1 MWHIKMRIE
10 DILRHIVWIG
20 ARKSDT
26 IEPFY
31 IAECREEIPK
41 RRLDTLIDP
50 GELFRI
56 PEFFLGLFAVAVDI
70 LPEESD
76 LSSPLS
82 DNLAYL
88 SDDLLLTARDLSTAS
103 KRDDTK
109 ATKVVTSC
117 LDDDICGAWIGLEL
131 LDLEIL
137 IKLRIVADM
146 LTIEPCEDM
155 REIPDFFDTKGKIN
169 EVRSQKKSIV
179 IVGNRLTRVDARDMS
194 RSLTT
199 KITRLPSF

>member
-1 MWHIKMRIE
+1 MWHIKVRIE
-10 DILRHIVWIG
+10 DIPRHIVWIG
-20 ARKSDT
+20 GGKSDT
-26 IEPFY
+26 IEPLY
-31 IAECREEIPK
+31 LAECREEIPK
-41 RRLDTLIDP
+41 GRLDSLIYP

-56 PEFFLGLFAVAVDI
+56 PEFFLGLFAVAIDI

-82 DNLAYL
+82 DDLTHL
-88 SDDLLLTARDLSTAS
+88 SDDLLLTARDLSTTS

-146 LTIEPCEDM
+146 LTIEPREDM
-155 REIPDFFDTKGKIN
+155 REIADFFDPKGKIN

-179 IVGNRLTRVDARDMS
+179 IVSDRLTRVDARDMS

-199 KITRLPSF
+199 KITRLTSF